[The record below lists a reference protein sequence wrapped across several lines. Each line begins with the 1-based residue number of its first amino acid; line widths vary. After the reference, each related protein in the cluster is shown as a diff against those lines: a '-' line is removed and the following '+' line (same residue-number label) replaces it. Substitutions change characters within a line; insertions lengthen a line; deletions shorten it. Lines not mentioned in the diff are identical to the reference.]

1 MLGKISAI
9 NGIFFLIA
17 AMAAAQVPRPQPKV
31 DRAESQSRPE
41 LSTLVQRM
49 EQAAQENRQNYRAY
63 VITREYRL
71 YGGDQQKPS
80 SKVMAEVSF
89 VPPTSQEFK
98 ITQSNGSSRGETVVR
113 RILESEQK
121 DAVSGQARGAVTR
134 NNYDFTLLGE
144 QQLDGHQCYVLGL
157 KPKRKE
163 KNLLIG
169 SAWVDKNTYLVRRV
183 QGQMAKM
190 PSWWMKS
197 VEVTLDFGEAGGMW
211 LHTRT
216 KAKAEVR
223 IFGPHT
229 LTENALKVRTGEAV
243 AELTRTQ
250 PRTKRRFHNPEVVL
264 GAIER

>member
-1 MLGKISAI
+1 MLGKKAAI

-17 AMAAAQVPRPQPKV
+17 ATAAAQVPGAQPEAV
-31 DRAESQSRPE
+31 GDQAQPRAE
-41 LSTLVQRM
+41 LSSIVQRM

-80 SKVMAEVSF
+80 SEVMAEVSF

-98 ITQSNGSSRGETVVR
+98 ITESNGNSRGETVVR

-121 DAVSGQARGAVTR
+121 DAESGQARGAVTS

-144 QQLDGHQCYVLGL
+144 QPLDGHPCYVLGL

-169 SAWVDKNTYLVRRV
+169 SAWVDKDTYLVRRV

-211 LHTRT
+211 LHTGTR
-216 KAKAEVR
+216 AKAEVR
-223 IFGPHT
+223 MLGPHT
-229 LTENALKVRTGEAV
+229 LTENALKIRTGETV

-250 PRTKRRFHNPEVVL
+250 PRTRRRFRNPEAVL

>member
-1 MLGKISAI
+1 MLGKKTAI
-9 NGIFFLIA
+9 NGIFFLTA
-17 AMAAAQVPRPQPKV
+17 ALAAAQVPGAQPKAFR
-31 DRAESQSRPE
+31 DEAQPRPE
-41 LSTLVQRM
+41 LSTIVRRM

-80 SKVMAEVSF
+80 SQVMAEVSF

-98 ITQSNGSSRGETVVR
+98 ITESNGSSRGETVVR

-121 DAVSGQARGAVTR
+121 DAENGQARGAVTR

-144 QQLDGHQCYVLGL
+144 QQLDGHQCYLLGL
-157 KPKRKE
+157 MPKRKE

-183 QGQMAKM
+183 HGQMAKM

-197 VEVTLDFGEAGGMW
+197 VDVTLDFGEAGGMW
-211 LHTRT
+211 LHTST

-223 IFGPHT
+223 VFGPHT
-229 LTENALKVRTGEAV
+229 LIENALKVRTGETV

-250 PRTKRRFHNPEVVL
+250 PRSKRRFRPEAVL
-264 GAIER
+264 GAVER